1 MPCRYHPDS
10 DRVNGHGAA
19 GRNDRKI
26 LIDQEIRTER
36 KKQESVT
43 DVALFFLLEYLNAF
57 IRYTNEMTKIYK
69 NTNKK
74 TGFFY
79 LARVAE
85 SGKIIDFT
93 KSAVL

>member
-1 MPCRYHPDS
+1 M
-10 DRVNGHGAA
+10 
-19 GRNDRKI
+19 
-26 LIDQEIRTER
+26 
-36 KKQESVT
+36 
-43 DVALFFLLEYLNAF
+43 ALFFLLEYLNAF

-79 LARVAE
+79 FARVAE